1 MNIVEKLSEDK
12 IKERLEKEC
21 EIALKQIDGKKY
33 VSVLRNAGIE
43 RVLKIGVAFY
53 GKEVEVKFDR
63 KA

>member
-1 MNIVEKLSEDK
+1 MNVTEKLSEDK

-21 EIALKQIDGKKY
+21 EIALKQINGKEY
-33 VSVLRNAGIE
+33 VSVLRNVGIE
-43 RVLKIGVAFY
+43 RVLKIGVAFF